1 MENRKIPKPT
11 IKRLAVYYRCLENL
25 IKSGKETISSQE
37 LGNRLNIKASQVRKD
52 LSYFGEFGK
61 RGIGYQT
68 RHLQD
73 GIAEILGIKRIWN
86 VCIVGAG
93 NLGMALANYPG
104 LSKSGYQIKAIF
116 DVSSEKIGKKL
127 QNGLVV
133 EDLKNFERVA
143 RKEKI
148 HIGVITVPANNAQQ
162 VADLMIGSGIEGI
175 MNFAPAKLNI
185 PENLPLEEIDISLT
199 FRALS
204 FQITMQKSRQ

>member
-25 IKSGKETISSQE
+25 IKSGMETVSSQE
-37 LGNRLNIKASQVRKD
+37 LGNRLNVKASQVRKD

-68 RHLQD
+68 RRLQD
-73 GIAEILGIKRIWN
+73 GIAEILGIKREWN

-93 NLGMALANYPG
+93 NLGVALANYPG
-104 LSKSGYQIKAIF
+104 LFKSGYKIKAIF
-116 DVSSEKIGKKL
+116 DIDPKKVGRKL

-133 EDLKNFERVA
+133 EDLKNFGEIVR
-143 RKEKI
+143 REKI
-148 HIGVITVPANNAQQ
+148 HMGVIAVPASSAQY
-162 VADLMIGSGIEGI
+162 VANLMVSSRIEGI
-175 MNFAPAKLNI
+175 INFAPVRLNI
-185 PENLPLEEIDISLT
+185 PETFPLEEIDISLT

-204 FQITMQKSRQ
+204 FQINMQKNR